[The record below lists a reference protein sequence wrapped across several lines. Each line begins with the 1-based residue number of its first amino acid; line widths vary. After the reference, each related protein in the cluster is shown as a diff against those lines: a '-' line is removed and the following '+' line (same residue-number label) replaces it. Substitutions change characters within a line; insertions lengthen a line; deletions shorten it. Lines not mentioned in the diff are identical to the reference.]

1 MEHELINLFLL
12 VCSFYDNHPVLK
24 EQRLSN
30 NQEPLFSDQELLTM
44 YIFGHLHGHTQQRR
58 IYDYF
63 SNHWREW
70 FPCLPSYQACNRR
83 FNALSVAFELL
94 ITEFAQ
100 MSAWQIQSTDDR
112 LVDSL
117 PIMLAKGKRA
127 NRARIAPDL
136 ADVGFCATKGEYYRG
151 VKLHLIAARRL
162 EQLPVAEKMHFSPAS
177 QHDLA
182 ALRELDPQLP
192 ENCAL
197 FADRAYSDAELRER
211 FANRGSFLLAVYKRR
226 RGETLGDVPTFYNR
240 LISAVRQ
247 PLESL
252 FGWLI
257 AKTDLQNASGVRSS
271 QGLKVHCLGKL
282 AVACFLLTF

>member
-1 MEHELINLFLL
+1 
-12 VCSFYDNHPVLK
+12 
-24 EQRLSN
+24 
-30 NQEPLFSDQELLTM
+30 M

-211 FANRGSFLLAVYKRR
+211 FANRGSFLLAALQTASRRNARR
-226 RGETLGDVPTFYNR
+226 RSDLLQSLDFRRAP
-240 LISAVRQ
+240 AVRKFVW
-247 PLESL
+247 LADCENRFAERFGRSFKSRIESAL
-252 FGWLI
+252 LRKTSGSVFPAHFLTLDSHNLVE
-257 AKTDLQNASGVRSS
+257 AKR
-271 QGLKVHCLGKL
+271 LKWP
-282 AVACFLLTF
+282 